1 MRDRPSNASHE
12 PTIPIPILPNTP
24 LHPVSVSG
32 SNATTMG
39 RPPHSTNPHTG
50 ELERYA
56 DALLQQNTISTVIQM
71 ATALALQR
79 LANFIAGQT
88 GSKDNNI
95 LRRLA
100 NAS

>member
-1 MRDRPSNASHE
+1 
-12 PTIPIPILPNTP
+12 
-24 LHPVSVSG
+24 
-32 SNATTMG
+32 MG

-79 LANFIAGQT
+79 LANFIAGQP